1 MQNDLDLL
9 YRKSKSYVW
18 GNSNLSDVLN
28 QPLSLAYC
36 SLIFIKQG
44 SADINILF
52 KNYHLKSGDFLFLS

>member
-52 KNYHLKSGDFLFLS
+52 KNYH